1 MSQIAQQIA
10 QITTELLPNVT
21 LVAVSKTQP
30 LAALESAYQAGQR
43 HFGENKVQEMTA
55 KWEQLPKDIHWH
67 MIGHLQRNKVKYM
80 APYVALVHGVD
91 SLALLAEI
99 DRQAQKCGRIIPCL
113 LQVFIAQEE
122 TKFGFDQVELI
133 AVLTSELATQFP
145 NIRIKGLMGM
155 ASNTDDQAQIR
166 KEFAGLKQLFDHFA
180 HMNPTAFDM
189 TILSMGMSGDFH
201 IAMEEGST
209 LIRVGSRIF
218 GGR

>member
-1 MSQIAQQIA
+1 MSQIAQQIT
-10 QITTELLPNVT
+10 QITSELLPNVT

-30 LAALESAYQAGQR
+30 LAALETAYQAGQR

-91 SLALLAEI
+91 SVSLLAEI
-99 DRQAQKCGRIIPCL
+99 DKQAQKCGRIIPCL

-122 TKFGFDQVELI
+122 TKFGFDQAELTE
-133 AVLTSELATQFP
+133 VLTADLAKQFP

-155 ASNTDDQAQIR
+155 ASNTNDQAQIR
-166 KEFAGLKQLFDHFA
+166 REFAGLKQLFDHFA
-180 HMNPTAFDM
+180 QPNQPAFEM
-189 TILSMGMSGDFH
+189 TMLSMGMSGDFH